1 MQYKKFENKL
11 VLRLDPGEEI
21 FSSVEKVCKGEGIL
35 LGSVSG
41 IGAISSLIAGVYDV
55 QKKEYIQNSFEG
67 AFEIVSLAGNITTKN
82 GNTYVHLHISV
93 GDDKGRVF
101 GGHLN
106 SAVISATAEIF
117 IDIIDGKVEREVSKQ
132 TGLNIFL
139 FN

>member
-11 VLRLDPGEEI
+11 VLRLDPGDEI

-106 SAVISATAEIF
+106 SAVIALLQRYLLILSTARLKE
-117 IDIIDGKVEREVSKQ
+117 KSQNRPA
-132 TGLNIFL
+132 
-139 FN
+139 